1 MLLEFD
7 LRSEIA
13 PLLML
18 ALITGACDRQSAP
31 APQPKAQTAAKAAP
45 AKPVEEIEI
54 MGPVDRSHKGEPMPE
69 ASFIAPN
76 GDQVNLKD
84 FQGTPLLLNLW
95 ATWCGP
101 CIAEMPA
108 LDRLAA
114 REAGQVQVLA
124 VSQDMKGNEAVDRW
138 WKDANLKTL
147 QPYIDPRADL
157 SFAFGGGTL
166 PTTIYYD
173 SSGKE
178 VWRVVGASQW
188 DGEAAKE
195 LLNEA
200 AS

>member
-1 MLLEFD
+1 M
-7 LRSEIA
+7 RPVIA

-18 ALITGACDRQSAP
+18 ASMVGACDRQSAP
-31 APQPKAQTAAKAAP
+31 EPQPKVEVNTKAAP
-45 AKPVEEIEI
+45 AAPAETIEV

-76 GDQVNLKD
+76 GEQVSLTD
-84 FQGTPLLLNLW
+84 LQGQPVLLNLW

-101 CIAEMPA
+101 CVAEMPA

-114 REAGQVQVLA
+114 REVGQVVVLA
-124 VSQDMKGNEAVDRW
+124 VSQDMKGTEAVDRW

-173 SSGKE
+173 RAGKE

-195 LLNEA
+195 LLDEA
-200 AS
+200 GG